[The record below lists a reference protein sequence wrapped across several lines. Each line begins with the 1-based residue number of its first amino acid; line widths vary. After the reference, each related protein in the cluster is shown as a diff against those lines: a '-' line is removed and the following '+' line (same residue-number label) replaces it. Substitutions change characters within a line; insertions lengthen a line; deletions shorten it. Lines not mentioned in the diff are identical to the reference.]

1 MYRDLHADRRVSQRE
16 SNPRA
21 MRYDTVELNHPD
33 GSQRRL
39 SPAEFEQL
47 PLLERVQWMS
57 QGRFRFLK
65 DGVKIPSH
73 EALKREKKT

>member
-1 MYRDLHADRRVSQRE
+1 
-16 SNPRA
+16 

-33 GSQRRL
+33 GSQRKL
-39 SPAEFEQL
+39 KPSEFEEL

>member
-1 MYRDLHADRRVSQRE
+1 MYFDPYADTNGPQQG
-16 SNPRA
+16 SNRRA
-21 MRYDTVELNHPD
+21 MRYDTVELDHPD
-33 GSQRRL
+33 GTQRRL
-39 SPAEFEQL
+39 SPTQFEEL

-73 EALKREKKT
+73 EALKREKK

>member
-1 MYRDLHADRRVSQRE
+1 
-16 SNPRA
+16 

-39 SPAEFEQL
+39 SPAQFEEL
-47 PLLERVQWMS
+47 PLLERVQWMG

-65 DGVKIPSH
+65 GGMKIPSH
-73 EALKREKKT
+73 EALKREKKM

>member
-1 MYRDLHADRRVSQRE
+1 MYSDPHADESRGSQRG
-16 SNPRA
+16 SNRRA

-33 GSQRRL
+33 GTQRKL
-39 SPAEFEQL
+39 NPAEFEEL
-47 PLLERVQWMS
+47 SLLERVQWLS

-73 EALKREKKT
+73 EALKLEKK

>member
-1 MYRDLHADRRVSQRE
+1 
-16 SNPRA
+16 

-33 GSQRRL
+33 GSQRKL
-39 SPAEFEQL
+39 KPAEFEKL

-73 EALKREKKT
+73 EALKREKT

>member
-1 MYRDLHADRRVSQRE
+1 MYRGPDADGRGSQRE
-16 SNPRA
+16 SKPRA
-21 MRYDTVELNHPD
+21 MRYDVVELNHPD

-39 SPAEFEQL
+39 SPSQFEEL

-65 DGVKIPSH
+65 NGVKVPSH
-73 EALKREKKT
+73 EALRLETKK